1 MLTLASIEME
11 CCSACW
17 GAPFSSGACPP
28 HFVFKNKFFDS
39 CRNCILVRLRASRLE
54 ISSNIC
60 Y

>member
-1 MLTLASIEME
+1 MASIEME